1 VKIKTRASGF
11 FYGEEGGPS
20 VRKDGLHRELFD
32 QLNKLRN
39 RNFLCPALQIKRP
52 AEVFGV

>member
-39 RNFLCPALQIKRP
+39 RNFLRSALKIKRP

>member
-1 VKIKTRASGF
+1 VKRKTRESGF
-11 FYGEEGGPS
+11 FYGEEEGRL
-20 VRKDGLHRELFD
+20 VRKGRVHRELFD